1 MSRQAKASNKTKR
14 KSETDVDDVLNYTIN
29 KQYLKIRR
37 NKFWDLT
44 ELMRNRYKPT
54 TQEELKVQKFNQDFC
69 SKHGFPPFSAARIKN
84 HCAYTFYPQD
94 RPMRRNPGYE
104 NSSILEDEDALL
116 NKSDS
121 RNAVRLLYIPPIEQS
136 KRKYTTMDKL
146 DDVPMYD
153 GKEDLVDVKDQDKN
167 VIDEEQ
173 SSKKKKDKNS
183 YKPRRIIAPPE
194 NQFIYNKLAKDQ
206 KCKYCKQYGR
216 NCHNIRYGGFLS
228 AMVSRFYREA
238 GPLYKEYDAAF
249 FFVNAYHV
257 LAEFEMY
264 LDEIKLPGSSHMGDL
279 PQCMTF
285 DSLAFALNSV
295 EWNIMWRVHNGF
307 ATMDSSSDEEDTEIV
322 DDLNVEVKAAA
333 DGAKRG

>member
-1 MSRQAKASNKTKR
+1 MSRQAKASNKTKC
-14 KSETDVDDVLNYTIN
+14 KSETEVDDVLNYTIN

-69 SKHGFPPFSAARIKN
+69 LKHGFPPFSATRIKN

-94 RPMRRNPGYE
+94 RPMRRNPEFE
-104 NSSILEDEDALL
+104 NSTILEDEDALL
-116 NKSDS
+116 NKSDA

-136 KRKYTTMDKL
+136 KCNYTTMDKV

-153 GKEDLVDVKDQDKN
+153 GKEDLVQVEGEDKN
-167 VIDEEQ
+167 DIDEE
-173 SSKKKKDKNS
+173 KDVKKKDKNS

-194 NQFIYNKLAKDQ
+194 NPFIYNKLGKDER
-206 KCKYCKQYGR
+206 CRHCKQRGR

-228 AMVSRFYREA
+228 AMVSCFYREA
-238 GPLYKEYDAAF
+238 GPLYNEHDAAF
-249 FFVNAYHV
+249 LFVNAYHV

-264 LDEIKLPGSSHMGDL
+264 LDQIKLPEASHTGQL

-307 ATMDSSSDEEDTEIV
+307 ATMDSSSDEDTDNA
-322 DDLNVEVKAAA
+322 DDSNVEDKPAA